1 MENKDIKYNPIESH
15 NSTIQVVNDSVFNNN
30 KHFVFIYKKTERLV
44 TAVYMI
50 TNFIKDN
57 EPLKWGIRD
66 NALDLMSLN
75 LSFATVS
82 LSERK
87 ELLRR
92 YQANSVE
99 IVSLCSIAYHAGL
112 MSPMNYSVLKKEFE
126 SLLRTIEEGESKKLN
141 DETIVLSKD
150 FFETD
155 INTPLSG
162 TVKEVLFEGVSAEN
176 QVSNSS
182 ASFVK
187 NNGAVNLVR
196 PFIKKSVQ
204 PEKFQVVYK
213 GQVKDKPEASPVVE
227 KKNTRQ
233 DAILALLKKEEGVG
247 IKDFAQVIKDCS
259 EKTIQR
265 ELIEMLQVGSIRK
278 EGDRRWSKYYLNS

>member
-1 MENKDIKYNPIESH
+1 MDNKDIKYNPVESQS
-15 NSTIQVVNDSVFNNN
+15 STIQVVNDSVFNNN

-66 NALDLMSLN
+66 NALELMSLN

-112 MSPMNYSVLKKEFE
+112 MSPMNYSVLKREFE
-126 SLLRTIEEGESKKLN
+126 SLLRTIEDGESKKLN
-141 DETIVLSKD
+141 DETIVLSQD
-150 FFETD
+150 FFKTD
-155 INTPLSG
+155 DPRMDMSQDK
-162 TVKEVLFEGVSAEN
+162 VVVFEGLSTNDVR
-176 QVSNSS
+176 NSS
-182 ASFVK
+182 APIES
-187 NNGAVNLVR
+187 ALVSLPKVSKPKPVETPALR
-196 PFIKKSVQ
+196 VPH
-204 PEKFQVVYK
+204 K
-213 GQVKDKPEASPVVE
+213 GQIKDKKENSPVIE
-227 KKNTRQ
+227 KKNSRQ
-233 DAILALLKKEEGVG
+233 DSILELLKKQEGVG
-247 IKDFAQVIKDCS
+247 IKDFAQVITDCS

-265 ELIEMLQVGSIRK
+265 ELIQMLEIGLIRK
-278 EGDRRWSKYYLNS
+278 EGDRRWSKYFLNA

>member
-15 NSTIQVVNDSVFNNN
+15 NSTIQVVNDSVFNSN

-57 EPLKWGIRD
+57 EPLKWGIRN
-66 NALDLMSLN
+66 NALELMSLN

-112 MSPMNYSVLKKEFE
+112 MSPMNYSVLKREFE

-141 DETIVLSKD
+141 DETIVLSQD
-150 FFETD
+150 FFKTD
-155 INTPLSG
+155 ISDVELG
-162 TVKEVLFEGVSAEN
+162 EKKLVAFEGISANTGAIVPPHFQSATPVPTSLPKPVIRKSAPTVSP
-176 QVSNSS
+176 S
-182 ASFVK
+182 
-187 NNGAVNLVR
+187 
-196 PFIKKSVQ
+196 I
-204 PEKFQVVYK
+204 YK
-213 GQVKDKPEASPVVE
+213 GQIKDKVENSPVVE
-227 KKNTRQ
+227 KKNSRQ
-233 DAILALLKKEEGVG
+233 DAILSLLKKQEGIG
-247 IKDFAQVIKDCS
+247 IKDFAGVITDCS

-265 ELIEMLQVGSIRK
+265 ELIEMLETGSIRK
-278 EGDRRWSKYYLNS
+278 EGDRRWSKYYLNA